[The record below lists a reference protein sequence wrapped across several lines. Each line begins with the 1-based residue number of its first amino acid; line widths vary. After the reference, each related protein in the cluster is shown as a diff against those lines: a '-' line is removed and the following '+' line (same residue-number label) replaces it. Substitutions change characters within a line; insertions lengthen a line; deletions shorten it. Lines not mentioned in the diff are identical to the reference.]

1 MKLRDWIFIFLSAI
15 SMILA
20 FPPISLGFFAW
31 VGLVPF
37 FFALEHSDWKSAFKK
52 GFLLGILVA
61 LGTLYWI
68 GWATW
73 IGFGFV
79 LCIWPLYWASVALL
93 LNWAIRVFGPI
104 AFGWA
109 PVVWVLMEWLSS
121 LGPLAFPWNMVAY
134 TQTKMP
140 VFIQWACFTGA
151 LGISFWIVGLNV
163 LLFFLIQTRNRIA
176 RMRLILGVILAL
188 GIPFLYGMH
197 VLSHREK
204 SEPLLKVGLVQGN
217 VDPYKKWSES
227 FLDSNFVI
235 YDRLS
240 RKLKNDSVDLI
251 VWPETATACFL
262 RHRFVYLNWVKFLA
276 DTLHA
281 PILTGTLDYEWKEN
295 QNAKMFNSAILVHP
309 HTWTLDIYRKMRLV
323 PFSERVPFSEHFSGI
338 VSFLQKYIPEIGDYS
353 AGDSL
358 VVFSFRAN
366 TDRQWHT
373 FSTVICYES
382 VFPYLI
388 QKLVFKGAE
397 FLVIIT
403 NDGWFG
409 NTSGPRQHAQIAV
422 LRAIETRRWIVRCAN
437 TGISEIID
445 PWGRVIASTPWNQ
458 EAVLVAGISPVSKRT
473 FFVQYPWVFL
483 GMVWI
488 AFGGGVILAFS
499 KMKIVQRFLNRVHP

>member
-1 MKLRDWIFIFLSAI
+1 MKLRDWIFIFLSAVC
-15 SMILA
+15 MILA

-37 FFALEHSDWKSAFKK
+37 FFVLEKSNWKGVFKK
-52 GFLLGILVA
+52 GFLLGVLVA

-79 LCIWPLYWASVALL
+79 LCIWPLYWASFAVVLHLALQL
-93 LNWAIRVFGPI
+93 FGRKG
-104 AFGWA
+104 FWFA
-109 PVVWVLMEWLSS
+109 PVLWTFMEWSSS
-121 LGPLAFPWNMVAY
+121 LGPLAFPWNVLAY
-134 TQTKMP
+134 TQTRMP
-140 VFIQWACFTGA
+140 VFIQWASFTGA
-151 LGISFWIVGLNV
+151 FGISFWIVGLNV
-163 LLFFLIQTRNRIA
+163 LVFFLVHTQDRIF
-176 RMRLILGVILAL
+176 RMRLILGCLLAL
-188 GIPFLYGMH
+188 GIPFLHGIH
-197 VLSHREK
+197 VLFHSEK
-204 SEPLLKVGLVQGN
+204 SEPLLKVALVQGN

-235 YDRLS
+235 YDRLT
-240 RKLKNDSVDLI
+240 RTLKEDSIDLI

-262 RHRFVYLNWVKFLA
+262 RHRFLYLNWVKYLA

-295 QNAKMFNSAILVHP
+295 QNAAMFNAAILVHP
-309 HTWTLDIYRKMRLV
+309 KTWTLDVYRKVRLV
-323 PFSERVPFSEHFSGI
+323 PFSERVPFSEHFPGL

-353 AGDSL
+353 PGDSL
-358 VVFSFRAN
+358 VVFSFQTNNNQRP
-366 TDRQWHT
+366 T

-388 QKLVFKGAE
+388 QKFVLQGAE

-445 PWGRVIASTPWNQ
+445 PWGKITASTQWNR
-458 EAVLVAGISPVSKRT
+458 EAVLVSRISPSSKWT
-473 FFVQYPWVFL
+473 FFVQYPWAFL
-483 GMVWI
+483 GAVWV
-488 AFGGGVILAFS
+488 AFGGCVIWRLF
-499 KMKIVQRFLNRVHP
+499 KMKIIQKFLKRFHL